1 MQKWLK
7 SIFFYAVVSG
17 VLFQCASYKQ
27 NIMLKPSEG
36 FSPAS
41 IKSTALQS
49 ERNYVIQKNDFLQ
62 LDVYT
67 NGGERLIDPNPELSQ
82 SQQIQ
87 TEGQMQ
93 LIYLVDLNGVAK
105 FPMIGELKVEGL
117 TIRQAELLLQKEYEK
132 FYKTPFVSLRFSNK
146 RAIVLG
152 AQGGQV
158 IPLENEN
165 VTLAEV
171 LALAKGIDKDGK
183 ANNIRIVRGEQ
194 IFIADLST
202 IEGFQ
207 KANMIIEPGDIV
219 YVEPIRRPFAEGFR
233 DYGVIVSLMMSV
245 ATLII
250 LMTR

>member
-1 MQKWLK
+1 MQKWTNK
-7 SIFFYAVVSG
+7 FFFFVVVSG
-17 VLFQCASYKQ
+17 FLFQCASYKQ
-27 NIMLKPSEG
+27 NIMLKPSED

-41 IKSTALQS
+41 IKNTALQS
-49 ERNYVIQKNDFLQ
+49 ERNYVIQKNDFLL
-62 LDVYT
+62 LDIFT
-67 NGGERLIDPNPELSQ
+67 NGGEKLVDPNPELSQ
-82 SQQIQ
+82 TQQTSASNVEPIK
-87 TEGQMQ
+87 
-93 LIYLVDLNGVAK
+93 YLVDLNGVAK
-105 FPMIGELKVEGL
+105 FPMIGELKAEGL

-132 FYKTPFVSLRFSNK
+132 YFKTPFVSLRFSNK

-171 LALAKGIDKDGK
+171 LALAKGINNDGK
-183 ANNIRIVRGEQ
+183 ASNIRIVRGEQ

-219 YVEPIRRPFAEGFR
+219 YVEPIRRPFVEGFR
-233 DYGVIVSLMMSV
+233 DYSIIISLFVSITS
-245 ATLII
+245 LII
-250 LMTR
+250 VITR